1 MNASAR
7 RTTYASIDR
16 RIEELLTRM
25 GLWDRRK
32 ETVVKWSRGMKQK
45 LAIARA
51 VLHRPD
57 LVFLDE
63 LRPLI
68 MVGLTGILFPLQENP
83 QRYFHPLRT

>member
-1 MNASAR
+1 MTER
-7 RTTYASIDR
+7 DIDC

-32 ETVVKWSRGMKQK
+32 EAVVKWSRGMKQK

-63 LRPLI
+63 P
-68 MVGLTGILFPLQENP
+68 TAD
-83 QRYFHPLRT
+83 QR